1 MSFKNNQ
8 KQTKKSVVKRL
19 TIKLGEVERR
29 FTQEDLETVLGN
41 ITFDLININLT
52 AKKSYVGLNGVGY
65 TPVGF
70 VNGYDKEAKTFDV
83 VVFENKVQAIEKLGD
98 IVIVARAF
106 TDKEG
111 NITKITGLDI
121 EPVEELEG

>member
-1 MSFKNNQ
+1 MFKQ
-8 KQTKKSVVKRL
+8 PKKSVVKRL
-19 TIKLGEVERR
+19 SIKLGEAERR

-52 AKKSYVGLNGVGY
+52 TKKSYVGVNGAGY

-70 VNGYDKEAKTFDV
+70 VNGFDKEAKTFDV
-83 VVFENKVQAIEKLGD
+83 VVFDSKVQAIEKLGD

-106 TDKEG
+106 TDREG
-111 NITKITGLDI
+111 KITKITGLDI

>member
-1 MSFKNNQ
+1 MNFKQ
-8 KQTKKSVVKRL
+8 QTKKSVVKRL
-19 TIKLGEVERR
+19 AIKLGKSSGK

-52 AKKSYVGLNGVGY
+52 AKKSYVGIKGVGY
-65 TPVGF
+65 APIGF
-70 VNGYDKEAKTFDV
+70 VNGFDKETKTFDV
-83 VVFENKVQAIEKLGD
+83 VVFENKVQAVEKLGD
-98 IVIVARAF
+98 IVITARAF
-106 TDKEG
+106 TTKEG